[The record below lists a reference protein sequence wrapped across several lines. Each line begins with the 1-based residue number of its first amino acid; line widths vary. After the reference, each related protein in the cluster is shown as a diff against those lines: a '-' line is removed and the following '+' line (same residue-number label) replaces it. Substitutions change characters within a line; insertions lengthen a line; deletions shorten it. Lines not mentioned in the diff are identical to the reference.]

1 MDNDHGPSYSLFV
14 GAGCRGDE
22 EDGMVS
28 RFIPDSIKYGGL
40 VAKAASDDEMPT
52 AGYLQEEL
60 KKLTFDPDG
69 CTGVEDALIAR
80 LEKRSANVKLKTLRL
95 MKLLCESGAP
105 AFRRDMQRRVKEVR
119 DCLHWQGPPHPTMGD
134 LPNKMVREAAQ
145 QVRHPPRAR
154 LGAAA
159 PGAHSEAFRVS
170 FSDSRCGRV
179 AAPQRLGAVARPARL
194 SFAASELLLLLP
206 QVINIVFDAAAPA
219 PAPASGLGL
228 MSPSGAAAPPPH
240 SSPAAQPPVFQHS
253 APAGSAQQPMPL
265 PSPPQHKPS
274 SAQPSTTS
282 KYEGFGSDQF
292 SGRGSDPAHKPLS
305 SYFSNVPAP
314 APSQAAG
321 PGTSAASTAALGAA
335 ATSGNAF
342 ALMSDGI
349 MSLSNKLSRVGV
361 RDKPVASAPT
371 PGGGS
376 YTGPDIPGVPRV
388 SAEADRVG
396 VPASMLSGTGYDRYA
411 RHLCLCLCLL
421 SVSVCVCLCACV
433 SVYTHTHTHTHTRQV
448 W

>member
-1 MDNDHGPSYSLFV
+1 MGSGLTRAPL
-14 GAGCRGDE
+14 
-22 EDGMVS
+22 VS
-28 RFIPDSIKYGGL
+28 
-40 VAKAASDDEMPT
+40 
-52 AGYLQEEL
+52 
-60 KKLTFDPDG
+60 
-69 CTGVEDALIAR
+69 
-80 LEKRSANVKLKTLRL
+80 
-95 MKLLCESGAP
+95 
-105 AFRRDMQRRVKEVR
+105 KE
-119 DCLHWQGPPHPTMGD
+119 
-134 LPNKMVREAAQ
+134 
-145 QVRHPPRAR
+145 R

-159 PGAHSEAFRVS
+159 W
-170 FSDSRCGRV
+170 
-179 AAPQRLGAVARPARL
+179 PARL

-411 RHLCLCLCLL
+411 RHLCLCLCLCL
-421 SVSVCVCLCACV
+421 CAVFVCVCL
-433 SVYTHTHTHTHTRQV
+433 SVCLCILVHTHTHTHTHTRQV
-448 W
+448 WQTRGRRDSLAHGPRRDGPGDDQSDHCQPGWGRGCAGSCGSRARTCGARALTVAWGCGVGPEQ